1 MIVMKVMVAVSL
13 GAIRKALPSTHSSIF
28 PKLGLQMPA
37 GSLSYLR

>member
-13 GAIRKALPSTHSSIF
+13 GAIRKAVLSMHSNIF

-37 GSLSYLR
+37 GSPSYLR